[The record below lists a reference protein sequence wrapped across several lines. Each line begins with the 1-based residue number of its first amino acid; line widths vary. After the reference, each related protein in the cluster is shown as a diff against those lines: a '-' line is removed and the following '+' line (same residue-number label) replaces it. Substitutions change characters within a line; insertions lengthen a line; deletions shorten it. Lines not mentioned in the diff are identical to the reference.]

1 MPVDGGREN
10 REASKICK
18 VSTFFK
24 EPVMCLQVMSRGRV
38 VNAGTS
44 ESVYFSLSPD
54 QTWTPLACILVYYTL
69 PDGEIVNDALQVTF
83 TQVLTNTVRAQI
95 ITFMTSCVL

>member
-1 MPVDGGREN
+1 
-10 REASKICK
+10 
-18 VSTFFK
+18 
-24 EPVMCLQVMSRGRV
+24 MCLQVMSRGRV

-54 QTWTPLACILVYYTL
+54 QSWTPLACILVYYTL

-95 ITFMTSCVL
+95 ITFMTSCVLWHINSIVYILLKKHLLYTHF